1 MSAEISHKNDSQ
13 PLIEYTSR
21 EMQRGDV
28 PEVVM
33 ISRDNMAKIIRDS
46 WGVEWDDTD
55 LLKMLRHNSTYNE
68 IFEIEGKIIA
78 YYSIEIRDS
87 ILFINSIQVDRGYKG
102 MGYGSEMMKRIEE
115 IALIY
120 NAEIIELWVQIT
132 NIAARRFYYNRG
144 FRMVSRQG
152 NNYLM
157 RKFLP
162 TRGDD

>member
-1 MSAEISHKNDSQ
+1 MSAEVSKGDDSQ
-13 PLIEYTSR
+13 HLYEYISR
-21 EMQRGDV
+21 EMKRGDI
-28 PEVVM
+28 PQVVT
-33 ISRDNMAKIIRDS
+33 ISRDNMAKIIYDS
-46 WGVEWDDTD
+46 WGVEWDDDD

-68 IFEIEGKIIA
+68 VFEIGNKIIA

-132 NIAARRFYYNRG
+132 NITARRFYNEKG
-144 FRMVSRQG
+144 FRMISRQG

-162 TRGDD
+162 TRKDD